1 MPKGLMIG
9 LGVLLAGMLSAAP
22 KVSEEHAKNSAKGL
36 ALFKSDVRVILKQ
49 HCVKCHGGEKTRS
62 EFNLTTRE
70 GLLEGGK
77 TLFQD

>member
-1 MPKGLMIG
+1 MIG

-22 KVSEEHAKNSAKGL
+22 KVPEQHAKNAVKGL
-36 ALFKSDVRVILKQ
+36 ALFKSDVRVMLKQ